1 MKGANFWVI
10 VFFAVINNG
19 CSLLGHGEGS
29 VGGVARSMEFKTEV
43 AEAVEMQRSQKLNAG
58 NPPPRHGEMISSIFQ
73 WDVVE
78 GWSDRV

>member
-1 MKGANFWVI
+1 VKGGRFWVI

-43 AEAVEMQRSQKLNAG
+43 AEAIDIQRAQTLNTG
-58 NPPPRHGEMISSIFQ
+58 NPPHKHGAFVS
-73 WDVVE
+73 DVFEWALV
-78 GWSDRV
+78 

>member
-10 VFFAVINNG
+10 VFFALINNG

-43 AEAVEMQRSQKLNAG
+43 SEAVEMQRSQKLNTG
-58 NPPPRHGEMISSIFQ
+58 NPPPRHSEMISPIFQ
-73 WDVVE
+73 FEVV
-78 GWSDRV
+78 

>member
-29 VGGVARSMEFKTEV
+29 VGGVARSMEFRTKV

-58 NPPPRHGEMISSIFQ
+58 NPPPRRSEMISRIFQ
-73 WDVVE
+73 LEVV
-78 GWSDRV
+78 

>member
-43 AEAVEMQRSQKLNAG
+43 ADAVEMQRSQKLNTG
-58 NPPPRHGEMISSIFQ
+58 NPPPRHSEMISPIFRME
-73 WDVVE
+73 VV
-78 GWSDRV
+78 

>member
-1 MKGANFWVI
+1 VKGANFWVI

-43 AEAVEMQRSQKLNAG
+43 AEAVEMQRSQKLNTG
-58 NPPPRHGEMISSIFQ
+58 NPPPRLSEMISPIFQ
-73 WDVVE
+73 MEVV
-78 GWSDRV
+78 

>member
-1 MKGANFWVI
+1 MKGAKFWVI

-58 NPPPRHGEMISSIFQ
+58 NPPPRHSEMISPIFQ
-73 WDVVE
+73 LDVV
-78 GWSDRV
+78 